1 MRTEKEV
8 RERLADVDALLDL
21 QLKLE
26 IPPGKVVTAFRVV
39 LTWVLQDSEVKSA

>member
-26 IPPGKVVTAFRVV
+26 VPPGKVVTAFRVV
-39 LTWVLQDSEVKSA
+39 LSWVLEEAEAKET